1 MKTDTDGTATAI
13 DLAAMQARFR
23 RMILLV
29 CLCAVVGGAAI
40 LAFFAGHQTWGLWVF
55 LATLVSGFAVQL
67 WFVAAIRRG

>member
-1 MKTDTDGTATAI
+1 MTTDTDDTSAAT

-23 RMILLV
+23 RMILIV

-40 LAFFAGHQTWGLWVF
+40 LAFFVGHQVWGLWVF